1 MLTTQY
7 LVERSLAAFADR
19 VAIIDQNRKLTY
31 RDVDQRSARIANALL
46 ALGANR
52 DRPVAIFLPNDFHF
66 IEIDA
71 ACMRAGITRVGI
83 SSRLSPDE
91 CQFIVNHSGAAVLI
105 STEQFFAKLDRSVL
119 DGLLTVLLVDG
130 GSTDAQDVVQNY
142 EDLLGRA
149 SSRITA
155 ASVRPEHS
163 AYVLYTSGT
172 TGRPKGA
179 THTHGSRVAA
189 MVNML
194 ASEIVATSESAM
206 VHCGPLTHG
215 SGSKILTFMALG
227 ARNVI
232 LPRFDPEQFAQTI
245 QTHGG
250 THSFMVPTMLQM
262 LVDAGNSVRTAV
274 RSMRQISFGGAPIT
288 NTAFARAIDAF
299 GPIFTQVYGTSEAPH
314 PVTVL
319 RPDDYITASD
329 PSSLAE
335 TAGRASLASE
345 IKVVNDD
352 GESLPTDGEGELL
365 VRGEYV
371 MQGYW
376 RDEGA
381 TAEVFNGEGWYK
393 TGDIAVI
400 DKAGLVR
407 FKDRKRD
414 LIISGGLNIYPSEVE
429 RVLAPHPNVREVAVI
444 GYPDDRW
451 GESVMACVVPI
462 DPATVSEQDVIDW
475 LEGRIAG
482 YKKPRRVVFMSE
494 LPKGTTNKVL
504 KRALREK
511 QWEGRSRSIN

>member
-1 MLTTQY
+1 MITTQH
-7 LVERSLAAFADR
+7 LVERSLATFSDR
-19 VAIIDQNRKLTY
+19 VAIIDQNRKMTY
-31 RDVDQRSARIANALL
+31 RDVEQRSARIANALI
-46 ALGANR
+46 ALGASG

-105 STEQFFAKLDRSVL
+105 STEQFFATLDRSDL
-119 DGLLTVLLVDG
+119 DGSLAVLLVESG
-130 GSTDAQDVVQNY
+130 GNGIQGAVKNYDELLARASTDFK
-142 EDLLGRA
+142 
-149 SSRITA
+149 A
-155 ASVRPEHS
+155 ASVPPEHP

-189 MVNML
+189 LVNML
-194 ASEIVATSESAM
+194 ANEIVATADSAM
-206 VHCGPLTHG
+206 VHCAPLTHG
-215 SGSKILTFMALG
+215 SGSKVLTFMALG

-232 LPRFDPEQFAQTI
+232 LPRFDPEQFARAVK
-245 QTHGG
+245 THGG
-250 THSFMVPTMLQM
+250 SHSFMVPTMLQM
-262 LVDAGNSVRTAV
+262 LVDAGASVRDAV
-274 RSMRQISFGGAPIT
+274 RSMGQISFGGAPIT
-288 NTAFARAIDAF
+288 NTAFARALDAF
-299 GPIFTQVYGTSEAPH
+299 GPLLTQVYGTCEAPH
-314 PVTVL
+314 PVTVM
-319 RPDDYITASD
+319 RPDDYVTAPD

-335 TAGRASLASE
+335 TAGRASLATE
-345 IKVVNDD
+345 IKIVNDD
-352 GESLPTDGEGELL
+352 GETLPAEGEGELL

-371 MQGYW
+371 MQRYW
-376 RDEGA
+376 SDERA
-381 TAEVFNGEGWYK
+381 TAEAFDHDGWYK

-400 DKAGLVR
+400 DKAGFVR

-451 GESVMACVVPI
+451 GESVMACVVPV
-462 DPATVSEQDVIDW
+462 DPAVISEQEVIDW
-475 LEGRIAG
+475 IEGKIAG
-482 YKKPRRVVFMSE
+482 YKKPRRVVFMNE

-504 KRALREK
+504 KRALRESL
-511 QWEGRSRSIN
+511 WEGRSRSIN